1 MALFKRKQDG
11 AGGGTNLL
19 IPALVMALILMLVA
33 VVFFYLDGQQNTAQ
47 VKYSSIFKKQHDL
60 LLSMDRAATGLMQG
74 QEDADKKLIAAEEEF
89 QSLYDIFVSG
99 SSERGLPSLPST
111 PALES
116 LSSLWNKY
124 RSDVDALLGGKGLI
138 LKRAKDINSL
148 DVALPELL
156 TKSDQ
161 IANRLVL
168 DNASQKTI
176 YVASRQLLLVD
187 QLISTLKDYRQNRD
201 DAYEEFI
208 SASTRY
214 EQVLNALRKGDT
226 RLGVNQV
233 SSSAARKIISETATL
248 YNAIKP
254 KIDFLSEP
262 AEMSLFAKAVSNIN
276 TDTKFVFDAV
286 SDLDKVSRKETFSKD
301 IYLWIAGVLIA
312 LALALAFGAVYIEQ
326 RQTGQRAK
334 QVDDQNRKNQQAIL
348 RLLDEMT
355 HLAEGD
361 LTSYATVTE
370 DITGA
375 IADSMNYSIDAL
387 RGLVETINSTVV
399 NVSNSSEQT
408 QAITKRLQ
416 DASAKQSQEIT
427 SATKQIN
434 DMSTTMMAM
443 SEKATQSAD
452 VALKSVDIANKGA
465 VTVQRNI
472 EGMDVVRENIQ
483 ETSKRIKRLGESSQ
497 QIGEIVALITD
508 IADQT
513 NILAL
518 NAAIQAS
525 SAGEAGRGF
534 AVVAD
539 EVQRLA
545 ERAGNAT
552 KQIATLV
559 KTIQADTNE
568 AVASMEQSTAGV
580 VNGAKLAEN
589 AGVSLVEI
597 ETVSQELAKLINGIS
612 SDATGQANSARDI
625 SQSMNVLQSITAETS
640 ESTNQTAK
648 SVGQLS
654 ELANELRESVAG
666 FKLPDTGIAS

>member
-1 MALFKRKQDG
+1 MALFKQKYG
-11 AGGGTNLL
+11 VGGDKNLL
-19 IPALVMALILMLVA
+19 VPALIASLVLMLIAVA
-33 VVFFYLDGQQNTAQ
+33 FFYLDDRQKTVQ
-47 VKYSSIFKKQHDL
+47 VKYSNIFKRQHDL
-60 LLSMDRAATGLMQG
+60 LLDMDKSATGLIVG
-74 QEDADKKLIAAEEEF
+74 QENADNQLVAAEKEF
-89 QSLYDIFVSG
+89 ETLYNIFINGSQERSL
-99 SSERGLPSLPST
+99 PALPST
-111 PALES
+111 PAFDDVS
-116 LSSLWNKY
+116 NLWAGYKA
-124 RSDVDALLGGKGLI
+124 DVDTILGGRDLI
-138 LKRAKDINSL
+138 LKRTQDINSMSA
-148 DVALPELL
+148 VLPELL

-161 IANRLVL
+161 IAHRMVL
-168 DNASQKTI
+168 DGESNRVVYI
-176 YVASRQLLLVD
+176 ASRQLFLID
-187 QLISTLKDYRQNRD
+187 QLDNKLKDYKQNK
-201 DAYEEFI
+201 ENVHKKFI
-208 SASTRY
+208 ATSKRY
-214 EQVLNALRKGDT
+214 ELVLNALLNGDT
-226 RLGVNQV
+226 SAGVARIDNP
-233 SSSAARKIISETATL
+233 ATRKIISETKAL
-248 YNAIKP
+248 YNSIKP
-254 KIDFLSEP
+254 QIKALSEP
-262 AEMSLFAKAVSNIN
+262 EEMAVFAKSVSSIN
-276 TDTKFVFDAV
+276 KNTKRLFDAV
-286 SDLDKVSRKETFSKD
+286 SDLDKVSSSETFSKS
-301 IYLWIAGVLIA
+301 IYLWIAGVLVVVA
-312 LALALAFGAVYIEQ
+312 LILAFGAVYMEQ
-326 RQTGQRAK
+326 RQIGKRAK
-334 QVDDQNRKNQQAIL
+334 QVDEQNRKNQQAIL

-387 RGLVETINSTVV
+387 RGLVETINNTVV
-399 NVSNSSEQT
+399 NVSSSSEQT

-416 DASAKQSQEIT
+416 AASAKQSQEIT

-434 DMSTTMMAM
+434 DMSSTMMSM

-465 VTVQRNI
+465 VTVQKNI

-580 VNGAKLAEN
+580 VNGAKLAED
-589 AGVSLVEI
+589 AGMSLVEI
-597 ETVSQELAKLINGIS
+597 ESVSQELAGLINGIS
-612 SDATGQANSARDI
+612 SDATGQANSAREI

-640 ESTNQTAK
+640 ESTNLTAK

-666 FKLPDTGIAS
+666 FKLPEASIAG